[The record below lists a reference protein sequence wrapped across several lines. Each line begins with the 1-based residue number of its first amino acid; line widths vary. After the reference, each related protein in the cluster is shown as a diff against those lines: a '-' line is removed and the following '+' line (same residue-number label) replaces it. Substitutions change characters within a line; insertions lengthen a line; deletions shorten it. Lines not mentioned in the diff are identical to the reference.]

1 MLVAS
6 FLAALALAICHLVG
20 NFLAVL
26 GRSPR
31 SRWISFAAG
40 VSVAYVLLHL
50 LPQLQ
55 RYHFALKEMRH
66 DILTLTEHIVYVLAL
81 LGFVLFYGLEKM
93 ARGAEPPEKQAAHSN
108 SPVFWLHMS
117 AYGVYNVVIGYL
129 LVREETPR
137 MLVLFSIGIA
147 VHFVVNDQ
155 GFRQHHSRQF
165 RRFWRWI
172 LAAAVLL
179 GWSLAVA
186 TPAHALVSG
195 GLVALL
201 AGGIL
206 LNTFKEELPG
216 ERESRYWSFAMG
228 TIGYAAIL
236 IAMP

>member
-6 FLAALALAICHLVG
+6 FIAALTLAVCHLVG
-20 NFLAVL
+20 NFLVVL
-26 GRSPR
+26 GHSPR

-40 VSVAYVLLHL
+40 VTVAYVLLHL

-55 RYHFALKEMRH
+55 RYHFALQEMNH
-66 DILTLTEHIVYVLAL
+66 DVLSLTEHVVYLLAL
-81 LGFVLFYGLEKM
+81 VGFVLFYGLEKM
-93 ARGAEPPEKQAAHSN
+93 ARGAEPPEKQEAHSKA
-108 SPVFWLHMS
+108 PVFWLHMS

-137 MLVLFSIGIA
+137 MLALFSIGIA

-155 GFRQHHSRQF
+155 GFRQHHGRQF
-165 RRFWRWI
+165 RRLWRWI
-172 LAAAVLL
+172 LAGAILVGWCVAA
-179 GWSLAVA
+179 A
-186 TPAHALVSG
+186 TPPQALISG

-216 ERESRYWSFAMG
+216 ERESRYWSFALG
-228 TIGYAAIL
+228 SIGYAAIL
-236 IAMP
+236 IAIP